1 MGLEDELFNKYML
14 IRQMLDAV
22 RNKNTSKAGPLG
34 DTTRGRGRVLA
45 LLKHQ
50 DGVSTKDMAT
60 VMGIRVSSLNEV
72 LSKMEKEGYVERTPS
87 PDDRRV
93 MLVWLTDKGKAVQ
106 LPNQNLPS
114 LLFGSLTQSAQN
126 QMSVYFEQMISA
138 LQDDLENEGENVK
151 EARDKRKEFFDGQ
164 MKRQPKAKAKTQEAS
179 QAQPAQQEQ
188 KSAQAQPSQ
197 QVSGGQTAQPIK
209 PAPQPVVQQ
218 PAVKPAPAP
227 VTVRTADGTPVA
239 PPVPPSVS

>member
-50 DGVSTKDMAT
+50 EGVSTKDMAT
-60 VMGIRVSSLNEV
+60 IMGIRVSSLNEV
-72 LSKMEKEGYVERTPS
+72 LGKMEKDGYVERTPS

-106 LPNQNLPS
+106 LPNQNLPE
-114 LLFGSLTQSAQN
+114 LLFGSLNQSAQN
-126 QMSVYFEQMISA
+126 QMCMYFEQMISS
-138 LQDDLENEGENVK
+138 LQEDLEKDGENVK
-151 EARDKRKEFFDGQ
+151 EARGKRQEFFDKQVGA
-164 MKRQPKAKAKTQEAS
+164 KRQSAS
-179 QAQPAQQEQ
+179 QKQSATKAQQSAQPAVQPQTASQTQPAQQEP
-188 KSAQAQPSQ
+188 A
-197 QVSGGQTAQPIK
+197 IK
-209 PAPQPVVQQ
+209 PAPQPVFQTQ
-218 PAVKPAPAP
+218 PKPKP
-227 VTVRTADGTPVA
+227 VPVSFTADGTPIA
-239 PPVPPSVS
+239 PPVPPVTPPTGA